1 MAEPFDYAIKKD
13 VHTTPVVREVDE
25 ARHREL
31 WKLAGVTGFLVS
43 VLPFSAWQHFELLRS
58 GYSVEQMQ
66 RERAAEEELA
76 RHLRIR
82 IATLLSPQR
91 IEKLAT
97 ERLGMVPPSQSDVVI
112 VQRLKPADLPA
123 PSEVARR

>member
-1 MAEPFDYAIKKD
+1 
-13 VHTTPVVREVDE
+13 
-25 ARHREL
+25 
-31 WKLAGVTGFLVS
+31 
-43 VLPFSAWQHFELLRS
+43 
-58 GYSVEQMQ
+58 MQ

-112 VQRLKPADLPA
+112 VQRLKPADLPG